1 MIIMMVVMMVER
13 MKGMDYDNVANNMVD
28 KNNTDDD
35 HEST

>member
-1 MIIMMVVMMVER
+1 MVER

-35 HEST
+35 HEIT

>member
-1 MIIMMVVMMVER
+1 MIITMVVMMMER

-35 HEST
+35 DEST

>member
-1 MIIMMVVMMVER
+1 MVER